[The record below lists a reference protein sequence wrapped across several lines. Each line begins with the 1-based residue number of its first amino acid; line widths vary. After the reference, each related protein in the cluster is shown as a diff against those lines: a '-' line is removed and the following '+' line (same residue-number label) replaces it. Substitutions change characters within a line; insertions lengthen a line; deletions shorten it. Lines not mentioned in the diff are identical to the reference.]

1 MRTLKTILTILLI
14 SYISSS
20 SQGDSCAADKN
31 PTSFKECNALEPD
44 PGDSYCC
51 YVHLKDGTKYC
62 YSATKDE
69 YDNIDDFKSDI
80 AENKNQEVT
89 DLRCHS
95 NYLKFYVLSL
105 LLALFIF

>member
-14 SYISSS
+14 SYISTSS
-20 SQGDSCAADKN
+20 TDDSCAAEKN
-31 PTSFKECNALEPD
+31 PTSYKDCNDLEPD

-51 YVHLKDGTKYC
+51 YIRLKDGTKYC
-62 YSATKDE
+62 YSANDDE
-69 YDNIDDFKSDI
+69 YDNIDDFKSGI
-80 AENKNQEVT
+80 AGEKNQEVS

-95 NYLKFYVLSL
+95 NYLKFYSLSL